1 MEVYNCIQ
9 VYPMSIKMEKTKYI
23 EVRNNQFSLNAI
35 QVISYRDGSSVLFSC
50 NRLLG
55 DFIKPECITTTS
67 TTTVTTSTTTT
78 TTTTTTTQS
87 TTKMTTTVALDVEE
101 AGSSTAVVV
110 ILIVL
115 LSLLLIVISGIV
127 AVFCFLKWNKIKK
140 ELFQVTSQAPLL
152 EEKEKEETEP
162 LSEVKIPVPPPP
174 PPPIELG
181 QSVFNSSA
189 ILSNF
194 SIFRS
199 LTQL

>member
-1 MEVYNCIQ
+1 
-9 VYPMSIKMEKTKYI
+9 MSIKMEKTKYI

-35 QVISYRDGSSVLFSC
+35 QVISYRDGSSVLISC

-67 TTTVTTSTTTT
+67 TTTVTTSTTT

-152 EEKEKEETEP
+152 EEKERKKLN
-162 LSEVKIPVPPPP
+162 LSPK
-174 PPPIELG
+174 
-181 QSVFNSSA
+181 
-189 ILSNF
+189 
-194 SIFRS
+194 
-199 LTQL
+199 